1 MDEQVATD
9 TESESAGNRPEEQQ
23 AREREALRRRVR
35 ESLLRCPG
43 AVFAAGLDAGTRCAR
58 SLAPSGRCSFD
69 GVFAATAEGES
80 PTRYK
85 TGCTFT

>member
-1 MDEQVATD
+1 MESLRTRPRHVIGFTTMDEQVATD

-43 AVFAAGLDAGTRCAR
+43 A
-58 SLAPSGRCSFD
+58 
-69 GVFAATAEGES
+69 ES
-80 PTRYK
+80 
-85 TGCTFT
+85 